1 MIAGTPRADSR
12 DMLLV
17 VAALVLWLGF
27 NFAVVFADL
36 ALVLRED
43 RAARR
48 AMAGPVAM
56 PQQQLRTH

>member
-1 MIAGTPRADSR
+1 
-12 DMLLV
+12 MLLV

-48 AMAGPVAM
+48 ATVAPVAM
-56 PQQQLRTH
+56 PQHLRTH